1 MESMLATTREEV
13 GQVKSRLSGSREEVL
28 HLTHI
33 NTQLQASVIELER
46 RSTREGEEVQQL
58 MQPETGCVSSN
69 CRIGGG
75 NGTNSDLV
83 KHKYT
88 VSHSRL

>member
-1 MESMLATTREEV
+1 MPNFIIYKLFTIAQLLALLVFVSVSLVRENLKGLRENI
-13 GQVKSRLSGSREEVL
+13 KSQNPDHR
-28 HLTHI
+28 
-33 NTQLQASVIELER
+33 QA
-46 RSTREGEEVQQL
+46 EVQQL

>member
-1 MESMLATTREEV
+1 MATYFHCLQVIYNCSAFGSICFCVSFFRER
-13 GQVKSRLSGSREEVL
+13 K
-28 HLTHI
+28 
-33 NTQLQASVIELER
+33 LER
-46 RSTREGEEVQQL
+46 IERKFETQNPNHRQAEVQQL